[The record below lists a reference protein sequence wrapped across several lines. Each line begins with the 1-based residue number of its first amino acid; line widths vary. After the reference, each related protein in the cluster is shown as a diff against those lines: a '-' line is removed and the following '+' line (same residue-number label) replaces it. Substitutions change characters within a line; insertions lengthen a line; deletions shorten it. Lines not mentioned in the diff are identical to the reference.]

1 MPIFLVAAVI
11 GDILSGS
18 IIMKD
23 AKHYSFNEFVVILV
37 GGFLCLVAVWIIV
50 SKPDFIQNNV

>member
-11 GDILSGS
+11 GDILAGS

-37 GGFLCLVAVWIIV
+37 GGLLCLVAVWIIV
-50 SKPDFIQNNV
+50 